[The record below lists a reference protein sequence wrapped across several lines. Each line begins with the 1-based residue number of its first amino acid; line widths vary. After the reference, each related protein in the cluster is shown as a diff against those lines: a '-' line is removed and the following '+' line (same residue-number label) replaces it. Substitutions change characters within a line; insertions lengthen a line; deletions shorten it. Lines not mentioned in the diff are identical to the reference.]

1 MPATAH
7 LLRLN
12 GARVLSHTRPL
23 RLSFLPHSEID
34 HKLPPVGPPLTPA
47 PVYAMLTTPHAPLDA
62 AQAGSV
68 PHRLSR
74 CRILSE
80 WHARAEHA
88 DRVPTLAVP
97 RTSTSSNPKLLTHMP
112 QHVAWYGNL
121 LDIIQSLRLGNA
133 TCWRMQTSSVG
144 FIRHTAGALHRS
156 IGPIAINAIRN
167 APCARASAAAH
178 ACFLIQ
184 LCDGMSS
191 MPETAALQNLPMHF
205 FLPCVQQQLSLH
217 SFHAT
222 PRRQRP
228 QSRQATFA

>member
-1 MPATAH
+1 MPATAR

-12 GARVLSHTRPL
+12 GARVLSRTRPL

-34 HKLPPVGPPLTPA
+34 HKLPPVGPSLTPA
-47 PVYAMLTTPHAPLDA
+47 PVYAMLTTPHAPLNA

-74 CRILSE
+74 CRISSE
-80 WHARAEHA
+80 WRAHAEHA

-97 RTSTSSNPKLLTHMP
+97 RTQPHQSKTTHTCHSTPH
-112 QHVAWYGNL
+112 GNL
-121 LDIIQSLRLGNA
+121 LDIIHSLRLGNA

-144 FIRHTAGALHRS
+144 FIRHTAGELHRS
-156 IGPIAINAIRN
+156 IGPIAINAIPN
-167 APCARASAAAH
+167 APSARASAAAH
-178 ACFLIQ
+178 ACFLIV
-184 LCDGMSS
+184 LCAGMPS
-191 MPETAALQNLPMHF
+191 MPETAALQNLPTHF

-228 QSRQATFA
+228 QSRQAIFA